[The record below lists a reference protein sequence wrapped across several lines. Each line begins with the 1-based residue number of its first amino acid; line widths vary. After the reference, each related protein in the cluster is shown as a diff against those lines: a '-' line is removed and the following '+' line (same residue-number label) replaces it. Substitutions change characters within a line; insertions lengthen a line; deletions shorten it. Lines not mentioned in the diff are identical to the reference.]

1 MSNYIYAGARIKT
14 LENNLL
20 SEIQLERLISS
31 PSLTETNKALQDTF
45 LAPYLENN
53 NLSDALEKNIAET
66 RELLESISPDRDV
79 LDILWLK
86 YDWHNLKTII
96 KGKKINWTDEEILN
110 QCFFSGEYQP
120 EKILKLYSENK
131 LGLINEFFK
140 QAIKESENI
149 DDSLQISH
157 ILNKYYFLN
166 IEDVAQKSKNDFAI
180 DFVTLLAD
188 IYNLKT
194 ALRCLKIRPEE
205 MKVAFVPVGNFKLS
219 DLEEENLIL
228 ENFRKI
234 GKEKIWQPA
243 LEEYKKDGS
252 FLFLKKASEEHIML
266 YLKDKSFNAFSP
278 ASLFAFFSA
287 KKNNIQIIQMVIEGK
302 NAGLSEEEIRTSL
315 RRLYTV
321 LE

>member
-20 SEIQLERLISS
+20 SEIQLERLVSS

-96 KGKKINWTDEEILN
+96 KGKKINWADEEILN